1 MIEILWHGRGG
12 QGAFT
17 AARLLGAAA
26 SMETG
31 AYALAFPSFGPERR
45 GAPVRAFTK
54 IANEPIGDRSA
65 IEHADFVVYLD
76 DTLLGDSWAAEL
88 KPGGRVLVNSVRT
101 FDDRRI
107 IAIDANGLSEEVLG
121 RPIPNTVFLGMLSAL
136 CESVWENDVIE
147 AIRQYMPPKLHE
159 KNERIVAAA
168 HSRMLDQLAEEGA
181 FAADAPAGAAPAAV
195 LGSASDGS
203 SASANSAAADEGAS
217 DVAPE
222 TSNPASASTSAEFL
236 TVAPTSCPDRWRER
250 TPRLRSDFLIAPT
263 SDPAVFAK
271 RPSYLGGHLVSK
283 NAGWRNERPVLDLDA
298 CTGCLQCYLYC
309 PDGAIYRRGDAAEP
323 LAIDYDFCKGC
334 GICAKACRFG
344 AIGMIPES
352 EAITR

>member
-26 SMETG
+26 SMEAG

-121 RPIPNTVFLGMLSAL
+121 RSIPNTVFLGMLSAL
-136 CESVWENDVIE
+136 CESVSENDVIE

-222 TSNPASASTSAEFL
+222 TSNPASTSAEFL

-309 PDGAIYRRGDAAEP
+309 PDGAIYRRGAAAEP
-323 LAIDYDFCKGC
+323 LAVDYDFCKGC

>member
-26 SMETG
+26 SMEVG

-136 CESVWENDVIE
+136 CESVSENDVIE

-168 HSRMLDQLAEEGA
+168 HSRMLDQLAEEWA

-195 LGSASDGS
+195 PA
-203 SASANSAAADEGAS
+203 SASAGSFASTDLVAAGEGAS

-222 TSNPASASTSAEFL
+222 TSNPASVSTPAEFR
-236 TVAPTSCPDRWRER
+236 TVAPTSCPDRWREH

-263 SDPAVFAK
+263 SNPAVFAK
-271 RPSYLGGHLVSK
+271 SPSYLGGHLVSK
-283 NAGWRNERPVLDLDA
+283 NAGWRNERPVIDLDA

-309 PDGAIYRRGDAAEP
+309 PDGAIYRRGAAAEP

>member
-26 SMETG
+26 SMEVG

-136 CESVWENDVIE
+136 CESVSENDVIE

-168 HSRMLDQLAEEGA
+168 HSRMLDRLAEEEA

-195 LGSASDGS
+195 LGPASDGS

-222 TSNPASASTSAEFL
+222 QPRLRLHPRGVPRRGADQLPRPMARAHAAPAIRLS
-236 TVAPTSCPDRWRER
+236 DRAHIRPCGVREKPILPGR
-250 TPRLRSDFLIAPT
+250 TPRVQERGLAQRAARARSGRVHGVP
-263 SDPAVFAK
+263 
-271 RPSYLGGHLVSK
+271 
-283 NAGWRNERPVLDLDA
+283 PVL
-298 CTGCLQCYLYC
+298 
-309 PDGAIYRRGDAAEP
+309 P
-323 LAIDYDFCKGC
+323 LL
-334 GICAKACRFG
+334 
-344 AIGMIPES
+344 P
-352 EAITR
+352 

>member
-26 SMETG
+26 SMEAG

-222 TSNPASASTSAEFL
+222 TSNPSSASTPAEFL

-323 LAIDYDFCKGC
+323 LAVDYDFCKGC

-344 AIGMIPES
+344 AVGMIPES

>member
-17 AARLLGAAA
+17 AARLVGAAA
-26 SMETG
+26 AMEEG

-76 DTLLGDSWAAEL
+76 DTLLGGGWASEL
-88 KPGGRVLVNSVRT
+88 KPGGRVLVNSVRA
-101 FDDRRI
+101 FDDPRI
-107 IAIDANGLSEEVLG
+107 IAIDANGLSEEILG
-121 RPIPNTVFLGMLSAL
+121 RPIPNTVFAGMLSAL
-136 CESVWENDVIE
+136 CENVPEDDVIE

-159 KNERIVAAA
+159 KNERIVAEAYN
-168 HSRMLDQLAEEGA
+168 RMLDLLADEWAAASGA
-181 FAADAPAGAAPAAV
+181 K
-195 LGSASDGS
+195 SD
-203 SASANSAAADEGAS
+203 AADELLAATAAEAS
-217 DVAPE
+217 DTPAE
-222 TSNPASASTSAEFL
+222 QACASASESADASAGRARIEPAEFRN
-236 TVAPTSCPDRWRER
+236 VGETSCPNRWREH

-263 SDPAVFAK
+263 SDPANFAK
-271 RPSYLGGHLVSK
+271 APSYLGGHLVSK
-283 NAGWRNERPVLDLDA
+283 NAGWRNERPVLDLEA
-298 CTGCLQCYLYC
+298 CTQCLQCYLYC
-309 PDGAIYRRGDAAEP
+309 PDGAVYRIGNAETP

-344 AIGMIPES
+344 AIRMIPES
-352 EAITR
+352 EANAR

>member
-26 SMETG
+26 SMEAG

-121 RPIPNTVFLGMLSAL
+121 RSIPNTVFLGMLSAL
-136 CESVWENDVIE
+136 CESVSENDVIE

-168 HSRMLDQLAEEGA
+168 HSRMLDRLAEEEA
-181 FAADAPAGAAPAAV
+181 FAADAPAGATPAAV
-195 LGSASDGS
+195 LGPASDGS
-203 SASANSAAADEGAS
+203 SASTDLAAAGEGAS
-217 DVAPE
+217 DPAPE
-222 TSNPASASTSAEFL
+222 TSNPAPAEFR
-236 TVAPTSCPDRWRER
+236 TVEPTSCPNRWRER
-250 TPRLRSDFLIAPT
+250 TPRLRSDFLLAPT
-263 SDPAVFAK
+263 PDPAVFAK
-271 RPSYLGGHLVSK
+271 GPSYLGGHLVSK
-283 NAGWRNERPVLDLDA
+283 NAGWRNERPVIDLDA

-309 PDGAIYRRGDAAEP
+309 PDGAIYRRGAAAEP

>member
-26 SMETG
+26 SMEAG

-136 CESVWENDVIE
+136 CESVSESDVIE

-159 KNERIVAAA
+159 KNERIVAVAR
-168 HSRMLDQLAEEGA
+168 SRMLDQLAEEGA
-181 FAADAPAGAAPAAV
+181 FAADAPAGAAAAAV
-195 LGSASDGS
+195 PASASAGS

-222 TSNPASASTSAEFL
+222 TSNPASVSTPAEFR
-236 TVAPTSCPDRWRER
+236 TVAPTSCPNRWRER
-250 TPRLRSDFLIAPT
+250 TPRLRSDFLVAPT

-271 RPSYLGGHLVSK
+271 SPSYLGGHLVSK

-309 PDGAIYRRGDAAEP
+309 PDGAIYRRGAAAEP

>member
-26 SMETG
+26 SMEAG

-136 CESVWENDVIE
+136 CESVSENDVIE

-222 TSNPASASTSAEFL
+222 TSNPASTPAEFL

-283 NAGWRNERPVLDLDA
+283 NAGWRNVRPVLDLDA

-323 LAIDYDFCKGC
+323 LAVDYDFCKGC

>member
-222 TSNPASASTSAEFL
+222 TSNPASASTPAEFL
-236 TVAPTSCPDRWRER
+236 TVAPTSCPDRWRAR

-263 SDPAVFAK
+263 SDHAVFAK

-309 PDGAIYRRGDAAEP
+309 PDGVIYRRGDAAEP